1 MAKIGIR
8 KIEIAK
14 KGDVSD
20 SFFDQSELV
29 NYPYKKFAKVNFV
42 QESAI
47 LTDET
52 IDDDNGTYHVIN
64 LDFATRASLDE
75 WKPLIKSYI
84 EIPVIILIESIDGN
98 NYVIGSNKAPAY
110 ITVNNTYKKIDTREL
125 FTTCTYKS
133 KYGLVEVLLSKSAI
147 AVPDDMEEHQ
157 ISIDQNVIKVPWQ
170 GGNGVV
176 SVNSTHNWSTLINQQ
191 SNIY

>member
-20 SFFDQSELV
+20 SFFDQSGLV
-29 NYPYKKFAKVNFV
+29 KYPYNKFTKINFV
-42 QESAI
+42 QESAT
-47 LTDET
+47 LSDET
-52 IDDDNGTYHVIN
+52 VDDDNGTYHVIN

-75 WKPLIKSYI
+75 WKPLIRSYI
-84 EIPVIILIESIDGN
+84 EIPVVILVESIDGN

-110 ITVNNTYKKIDTREL
+110 ITVNNSYKKIDTREL
-125 FTTCTYKS
+125 FTTCAYRS
-133 KYGLVEVLLSKSAI
+133 KYGLLEVKLSQI
-147 AVPDDMEEHQ
+147 GIIPDDMEEHQ
-157 ISIDQNVIKVPWQ
+157 ISIDQNVIKVAWQ

-176 SVNSTHNWSTLINQQ
+176 SVHSSIDWNTNEYSNKL
-191 SNIY
+191 NIY